1 MMQQIISISGRIGS
15 GKDTVADMLV
25 NNHGF
30 KRLSF
35 ASSLK
40 DAVSCVFGWDRDLL
54 EGRTKESR
62 EWRET
67 VDPWWSKRLNIDSLT
82 PRWVLQYWGTDVLR
96 SHFHDDIWIA
106 SVEHKL
112 IHTKENIVITDA
124 RFTNELNVIKSLG
137 GTTIRIERSEHP
149 EWYKFALALNSI
161 SDDDTSKKSFLEQ
174 CLKKEGIHS
183 SEYSSVGYDYDML
196 IANTSSLDA
205 LKITVDSLV
214 K

>member
-67 VDPWWSKRLNIDSLT
+67 VDPWWANRLNNQTLT
-82 PRWVLQYWGTDVLR
+82 PRWVLQYWGTEVLR

-106 SVEHKL
+106 SLEHKL
-112 IHTKENIVITDA
+112 ISTKENIVITDA
-124 RFTNELNVIKSLG
+124 RFTNELNVIKSLN
-137 GTTIRIERSEHP
+137 GTTVRIERSEIP
-149 EWYKFALALNSI
+149 EWYKFALALNND
-161 SDDDTSKKSFLEQ
+161 SDEPSRKAFLEQ
-174 CLKKEGIHS
+174 CLKQEGIHS
-183 SEYSSVGYDYDML
+183 SEYSSVGYDYDMF
-196 IANTSSLDA
+196 IHNTGSLDA
-205 LKITVDSLV
+205 LRNVVDSLV
-214 K
+214 R